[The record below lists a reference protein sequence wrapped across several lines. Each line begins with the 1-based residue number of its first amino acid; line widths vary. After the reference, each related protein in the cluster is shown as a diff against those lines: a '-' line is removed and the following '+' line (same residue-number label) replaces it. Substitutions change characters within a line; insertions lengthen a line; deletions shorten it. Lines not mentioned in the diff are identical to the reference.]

1 MAYAQ
6 LYDDI
11 QSLHGKISTNYIRER
26 VSSLT
31 RIRRIREQWSGELDA
46 RFIRGFY
53 IEGPLGPPANIG
65 PNEVLIVLARE
76 LDKHMRRIVLTKE
89 LMHTFDEDEE
99 LTDTA
104 EKFESQVE
112 RLLCQVRLH
121 PLLL

>member
-11 QSLHGKISTNYIRER
+11 QSHGRISANYIRER

-46 RFIRGFY
+46 GFIRY

-76 LDKHMRRIVLTKE
+76 LEINV
-89 LMHTFDEDEE
+89 
-99 LTDTA
+99 
-104 EKFESQVE
+104 
-112 RLLCQVRLH
+112 
-121 PLLL
+121 